1 MKLYTI
7 CQSAWR
13 YLTIA
18 VSDEFDPNT
27 LDAHQLLEDEE
38 IWFDEDDP
46 TIEESQSVSS
56 SGGGRE
62 GRIMIE
68 LEYETVVAEL
78 ARRGHAALV
87 TGSKWLKF

>member
-46 TIEESQSVSS
+46 TIEESQSAEPVEMW
-56 SGGGRE
+56 E
-62 GRIMIE
+62 GTWLDNAGQPCE
-68 LEYETVVAEL
+68 KEDLEEINAQLAQAAAE
-78 ARRGHAALV
+78 GKV
-87 TGSKWLKF
+87 G